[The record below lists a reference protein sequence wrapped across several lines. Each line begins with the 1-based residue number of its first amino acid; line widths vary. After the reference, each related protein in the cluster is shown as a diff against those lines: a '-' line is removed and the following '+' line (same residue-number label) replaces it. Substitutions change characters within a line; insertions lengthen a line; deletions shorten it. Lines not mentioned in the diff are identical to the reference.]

1 MEPPARVIRV
11 DSRFR
16 TRGTTSDFAV
26 SLPQAL
32 SFAEDCVCYVSAVS
46 LSHTWWNVS
55 GDMNDVLYVIESKG
69 LPTTPNQ
76 TCRAVQLPAG
86 YYTATSLP
94 SMLQTAL
101 NTGST
106 LSPMQYACTYD
117 PTRGT
122 VTIRLLAGTGS
133 DATARFRLPSTRE
146 LMDPNFTSTW
156 LPRGTGTAVGYNR
169 MDPDS
174 VGELLRLPEASVS
187 TTALETGLV
196 NVTPIDVLYLTS
208 NLTNWSTIGPRG
220 EADWICRIPVDVAY
234 GFGIHWQH
242 SGNVYDFFE
251 VGSMSGIQE
260 LTFKVINSFGTVVD
274 LQGAPVSIE
283 LVFAPR
289 PK

>member
-1 MEPPARVIRV
+1 MA
-11 DSRFR
+11 
-16 TRGTTSDFAV
+16 
-26 SLPQAL
+26 
-32 SFAEDCVCYVSAVS
+32 
-46 LSHTWWNVS
+46 
-55 GDMNDVLYVIESKG
+55 
-69 LPTTPNQ
+69 
-76 TCRAVQLPAG
+76 
-86 YYTATSLP
+86 
-94 SMLQTAL
+94 
-101 NTGST
+101 
-106 LSPMQYACTYD
+106 
-117 PTRGT
+117 
-122 VTIRLLAGTGS
+122 
-133 DATARFRLPSTRE
+133 
-146 LMDPNFTSTW
+146 
-156 LPRGTGTAVGYNR
+156 
-169 MDPDS
+169 
-174 VGELLRLPEASVS
+174 